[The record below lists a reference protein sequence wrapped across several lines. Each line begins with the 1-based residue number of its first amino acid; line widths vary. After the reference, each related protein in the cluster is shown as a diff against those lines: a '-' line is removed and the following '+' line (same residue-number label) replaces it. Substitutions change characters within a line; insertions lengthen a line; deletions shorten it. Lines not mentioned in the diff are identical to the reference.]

1 MSSVFSIRQFNRQIP
16 GVSGIFTKA
25 KPSGGSRER
34 HGVAFHGYA
43 LPNGPKLCELMPLI
57 E

>member
-1 MSSVFSIRQFNRQIP
+1 MSRVFSISHFNRQIP
-16 GVSGIFTKA
+16 GVRGFFPKA